1 MKKKTEFLMRE
12 VLLKN
17 LKFFNEDNYRFIFK
31 TGGITVTLYEKP
43 KSDPRQKLHI
53 QSNDQS
59 KNLQFISDKISSPKS
74 EGYIIT
80 ELCHFP

>member
-1 MKKKTEFLMRE
+1 MRE

-74 EGYIIT
+74 EGYKIT